1 MKILLRRLALFLA
14 LAALSNLLTVAALP
28 RLINAYVMYRIAG
41 LAGGSNLAL
50 HAPRANANARTVV
63 RPSPDLLY
71 TACVFDVSEHP
82 LRISAPVQNSY
93 VSVSMFAADTSNFF
107 AVNDAAVKPGVDG
120 RKYFDLI
127 LTKDGTG
134 DVPSG
139 VQVITAPSTK
149 GLILFRSLIADEAEL
164 DRLQKDFQ
172 ARQQCVPI

>member
-1 MKILLRRLALFLA
+1 MKILMRRLALFLA
-14 LAALSNLLTVAALP
+14 LAAVSNLLAVAALP
-28 RLINAYVMYRIAG
+28 RLINGYVMYRIAA

-82 LRISAPVQNSY
+82 LRISAPVQDSY

-107 AVNDAAVKPGVDG
+107 AINDAVLQPGADG

-127 LTKDGTG
+127 LTKGDVG

-139 VQVITAPSTK
+139 VQIIKAPSTK
-149 GLILFRSLIADEAEL
+149 GLILFRSLITDEGDLA
-164 DRLQKDFQ
+164 RLQKDFQ
-172 ARQQCVPI
+172 AQQRCAPI